1 VQTFKGEIDLGFKNK
16 RAGRLISRK
25 QRDKPNSHVSSI
37 KTIEIHESSNSEIER
52 FLAEE
57 DPPYLKPGLDQ
68 AYNFID
74 NLPPCLKHN
83 QGFPGIKFDKKS
95 IGNSGDVSAHD
106 RGYSQTAVIISQ
118 REICLF

>member
-37 KTIEIHESSNSEIER
+37 KTIEIHERSNSEIDI
-52 FLAEE
+52 FL
-57 DPPYLKPGLDQ
+57 PKKTLLPFKPDLDQ

-83 QGFPGIKFDKKS
+83 EGFPGIKFDNKS
-95 IGNSGDVSAHD
+95 YRQQWRHFG
-106 RGYSQTAVIISQ
+106 T
-118 REICLF
+118 